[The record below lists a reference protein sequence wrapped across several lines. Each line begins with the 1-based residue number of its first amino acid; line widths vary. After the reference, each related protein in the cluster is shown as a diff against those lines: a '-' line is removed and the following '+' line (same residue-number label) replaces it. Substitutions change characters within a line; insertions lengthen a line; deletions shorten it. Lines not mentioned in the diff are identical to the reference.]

1 MAMNQSK
8 ANINFLNG
16 NLRELF
22 YFKEK
27 GEGVGLRT
35 IWGAISIKVAT
46 VARSV
51 STENSLRRRQMNEEQ
66 NGSLSITQSVSFSKH
81 RRPKCE

>member
-35 IWGAISIKVAT
+35 IWGAISIT
-46 VARSV
+46 VARAV
-51 STENSLRRRQMNEEQ
+51 FPENSLRRRQMK
-66 NGSLSITQSVSFSKH
+66 SKMSS
-81 RRPKCE
+81 